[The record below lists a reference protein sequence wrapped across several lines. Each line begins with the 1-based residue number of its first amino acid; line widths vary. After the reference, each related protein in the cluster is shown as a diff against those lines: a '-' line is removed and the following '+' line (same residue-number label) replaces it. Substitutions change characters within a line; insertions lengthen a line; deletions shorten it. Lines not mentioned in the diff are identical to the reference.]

1 MMGLKQSKSN
11 RLKFENLLRKSE
23 EFSYLKAKGKTVIAE
38 DVDFDNSCFWDWYD
52 NHFLTLARLWPQN
65 YLSQPPTPIVLSD
78 DSGFDTDN

>member
-38 DVDFDNSCFWDWYD
+38 DVDFDNSCF
-52 NHFLTLARLWPQN
+52 
-65 YLSQPPTPIVLSD
+65 
-78 DSGFDTDN
+78 